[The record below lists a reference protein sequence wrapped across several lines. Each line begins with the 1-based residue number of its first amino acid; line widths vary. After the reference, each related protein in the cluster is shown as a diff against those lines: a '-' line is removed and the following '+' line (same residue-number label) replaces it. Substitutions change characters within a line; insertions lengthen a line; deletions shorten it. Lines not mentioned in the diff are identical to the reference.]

1 MKKLS
6 RVLLVC
12 VAVIAAIL
20 LVRCSMLGHNSKSG
34 QAPGLVSGALAPCPD
49 KPNCV
54 SSEAGED
61 ADHRIAPLD
70 YSGADA
76 AEAWSAIQQVIQEL
90 GGEVT
95 VVEDEYL
102 AATFT
107 SSLFKFVDDVECR
120 LDAWKNQIQLRSA
133 SRVGHSDLGVN
144 RNRAE
149 EITRSFGET
158 VLESSNRR

>member
-6 RVLLVC
+6 RVLVAV

-20 LVRCSMLGHNSKSG
+20 LVRCSVLGRDSKSG
-34 QAPGLVSGALAPCPD
+34 QPPGLVSGALAPCPD

-61 ADHRIAPLD
+61 ADHQIAPLD
-70 YSGADA
+70 YADTSPG
-76 AEAWSAIQQVIQEL
+76 EAWSELQQVIGEL
-90 GGEVT
+90 GGEIT
-95 VVEDEYL
+95 VVDGEYL

-120 LDAWKNQIQLRSA
+120 LDASNHRIQLRSA

-144 RNRAE
+144 RKRADA
-149 EITRSFGET
+149 IRRSFDEHVGEY
-158 VLESSNRR
+158 SP